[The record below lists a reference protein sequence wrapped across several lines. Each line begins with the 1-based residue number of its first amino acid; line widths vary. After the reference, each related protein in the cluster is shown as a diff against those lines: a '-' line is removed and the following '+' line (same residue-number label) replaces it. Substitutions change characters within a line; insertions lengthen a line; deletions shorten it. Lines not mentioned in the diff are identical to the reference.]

1 MLKPKNTWQLQEA
14 KNRLSEV
21 VRAAQDRGPQTITV
35 RGKDAVVVM
44 SAEEYEGLARTQA
57 EPGGEVAGG
66 SYGKWVRSH
75 EDWVGLDI
83 DLDRN
88 YGVLRHLDFGDE

>member
-14 KNRLSEV
+14 KNRLSEL

-44 SAEEYEGLARTQA
+44 SAEGYHRMTVMGPE
-57 EPGGEVAGG
+57 EPPTTPG
-66 SYGKWVRSH
+66 SYGRWVRSH
-75 EDWVGLDI
+75 PDWVGLDI

>member
-44 SAEEYEGLARTQA
+44 SAEEYERVAC
-57 EPGGEVAGG
+57 GGTPSANVAGG
-66 SYGKWVRSH
+66 SYGSWVRSH
-75 EDWVGLDI
+75 EDWVGLEI